1 MAQDVLNAAEE
12 SVYDTLW
19 NTKNAARGAGDAYR
33 IAQAGYD
40 YLMKRTRLSKKTIQ
54 RIIDRLQEKD
64 FISIET
70 PADIYHRTST
80 TYRVFSYRS
89 VLERQGARGRLYSV
103 KIGPGFVFAQ
113 QVSGPA
119 LDVPTVV
126 GSNVSTEVVS
136 TTPTVVNDN
145 LTTVVPETTS
155 FKEQCSEETSSSS
168 EVADLKRLLEPH
180 TGILDDDAVRRLL
193 EECRARAGDATLEEI
208 AYIATQKI
216 RLVRS
221 IQNPAG
227 FMLTA
232 IPRHFASGGHLSVR
246 ELLRKEAA
254 QRVEQ
259 WREAFAFWTRLAEDP
274 AATPAD
280 RTEARSVLRTLES
293 SPDRP
298 RDGT

>member
-19 NTKNAARGAGDAYR
+19 NTKNAMRGAGDAYR
-33 IAQAGYD
+33 ISQAGYD

-89 VLERQGARGRLYSV
+89 VLERQAARGRLHSV

-113 QVSGPA
+113 QVSGPP
-119 LDVPTVV
+119 LEMPTVV
-126 GSNVSTEVVS
+126 RSSATTVVVPP
-136 TTPTVVNDN
+136 TPTVVKDD

-155 FKEQCSEETSSSS
+155 FIEQYPRETSSS
-168 EVADLKRLLEPH
+168 ETALLKQLLEPH
-180 TGILDDDAVRRLL
+180 VGLLDDDAVRLL
-193 EECRARAGDATLEEI
+193 LKECRAKAADATVEEI
-208 AYIATQKI
+208 AYIAAQKV
-216 RLVRS
+216 RLIRS

-232 IPRHFASGGHLSVR
+232 IPRHFESGGHLSVR
-246 ELLRKEAA
+246 ELLRKEAE
-254 QRVEQ
+254 QRVQQ

-274 AATPAD
+274 AASTAD

-298 RDGT
+298 RDET